1 MSRAPWIVA
10 AAAAAIACSGSPTPA
25 KPGDSAP
32 VAVVRDAGPAIDAA
46 PLDQDLARLADR
58 SLALYH
64 DIAKAFAESGE
75 DCKTASARLGRLASE
90 YREVTT
96 ANTKVLQDGRAK
108 QLQAALDQ
116 HGDDFDR
123 AAKTV
128 MQSPTMSKC
137 AKDRAFAK
145 AFDDLLEPPP

>member
-1 MSRAPWIVA
+1 MPRALWIA
-10 AAAAAIACSGSPTPA
+10 AATAVACRGSPTPA
-25 KPGDSAP
+25 RPTGTAP
-32 VAVVRDAGPAIDAA
+32 VAVVVDAGAPRDAA
-46 PLDQDLARLADR
+46 PLDQDLLRLADR
-58 SLALYH
+58 SVALYH
-64 DIAKAFAESGE
+64 DIAKAFADSGE
-75 DCKTASARLGRLASE
+75 DCKAATARLGRLAGE
-90 YREVTT
+90 YRDVTT

-137 AKDRAFAK
+137 GQDRAFGK
-145 AFDDLLEPPP
+145 AFDELLEAPP

>member
-1 MSRAPWIVA
+1 MSRAMWI
-10 AAAAAIACSGSPTPA
+10 AAAIAVACSGSPTPA
-25 KPGDSAP
+25 KPAAP
-32 VAVVRDAGPAIDAA
+32 QVVVADAGSAMDAA
-46 PLDQDLARLADR
+46 PLDQDIARLADR

-64 DIAKAFAESGE
+64 DIAKAFAESGK
-75 DCKTASARLGRLASE
+75 DCKTATARLGRLASE
-90 YREVTT
+90 YRDVTT

-137 AKDRAFAK
+137 SQDRAFAK
-145 AFDDLLEPPP
+145 AFDDLLEAPP